1 MSREYLNSR
10 TYVIGRAG
18 DIGIHDRT
26 VSGKH
31 AELVVFED
39 EIYLTDLG
47 STNGTRIWR
56 DGEWQSFREGYVQR
70 SDRVAF
76 GRHVCTIGD
85 LVPEEGP
92 TQVMPILVDTKRA
105 PGG

>member
-1 MSREYLNSR
+1 MSRSYLNSR

-18 DIGIHDRT
+18 DIGLTDRT

-31 AELVVFED
+31 AELMIFEN
-39 EIYLTDLG
+39 ELYLTDLG

-56 DGEWQSFREGYVQR
+56 DGEWQPFREGYVKR
-70 SDRVAF
+70 TDRVAF
-76 GRHVCTIGD
+76 GREVCTIGE

-92 TQVMPILVDTKRA
+92 TQVMPILVDTSKEA
-105 PGG
+105 PG